1 MNSHHPHAAPAGV
14 SQHRTAAHDDSSPPA
29 LVYVVE
35 DDPAVAKLVLSALQE
50 FGFACQAFGN
60 GAAVLRQLQVEKPD
74 LCIIDLGLPDMDGI
88 DLMRRIT
95 AASSA
100 GVLILTGRGH
110 PADRVMG
117 LELGGDDYVTK
128 PFESRELVARVRSI
142 LRRRALAPG
151 QAPGHRRYASF
162 NGWRIDC
169 AANVLRAPDGTE
181 HLLGTAETQV
191 LRCFVERPHQILTRE
206 QLMGAR
212 DLLPTDRSIDVRIS
226 RLRKKIEADPHE
238 PAVIKTV
245 YGAGYL
251 FAADVQWE

>member
-1 MNSHHPHAAPAGV
+1 MIQEHHAAGV
-14 SQHRTAAHDDSSPPA
+14 THRSGADEASLPS
-29 LVYVVE
+29 LVYVIE
-35 DDPAVAKLVLSALQE
+35 DDPAVARLVLATLAE
-50 FGFACQAFGN
+50 FGFN
-60 GAAVLRQLQVEKPD
+60 GEGFSTGASVLRRLQVEKPD

-88 DLMRRIT
+88 DLMRRIQ
-95 AASSA
+95 AASNA

-128 PFESRELVARVRSI
+128 PFEARELVARVRSI
-142 LRRRALAPG
+142 LRRRSLAPG
-151 QAPGHRRYASF
+151 QSNGHRRYATF
-162 NGWRIDC
+162 LGWRIDC
-169 AANVLRAPDGTE
+169 AANVLRAPDGSE

-226 RLRKKIEADPHE
+226 RLRRKIERDPHE
-238 PAVIKTV
+238 PAIIKTV

-251 FAADVQWE
+251 FAANVDWE